1 MENKTKNILIT
12 LAAIGGISYLIS
24 LAVKNRKKAN
34 IASKQGNSNL
44 VDDMLDKMGK
54 ATTAQFTLINNTSM
68 PQDISLFNAFDLK
81 PSNRNIQI
89 NPSMGFFNKTLLNE
103 PKKINK
109 IKVMVNSGAFAQ
121 AQATQVMTKYCKDAN
136 GDSSTE
142 NYYPMVGINQFQ
154 SNMTEIQPNNLIL
167 DGTCVLNYT
176 VQPNTTVTLIFDYQT
191 KTK

>member
-12 LAAIGGISYLIS
+12 
-24 LAVKNRKKAN
+24 
-34 IASKQGNSNL
+34 IASVVGVSLLIRYAIKKRNQATENKSNL

-54 ATTAQFTLINNTSM
+54 ATTAQFTLVNNTSM

-89 NPSMGFFNKTLLNE
+89 KPSMGFFNKTLLNE
-103 PKKINK
+103 PKKIKK

-121 AQATQVMTKYCKDAN
+121 AQATQVMTKLCKDAN
-136 GDSSTE
+136 GNMASE

-154 SNMTEIQPNNLIL
+154 SNMTEIQPDNLIV
-167 DGTCVLNYT
+167 DGTCVLDYT
-176 VQPNTTVTLIFDYQT
+176 VQPNTTVTLIFDYETRT
-191 KTK
+191 K